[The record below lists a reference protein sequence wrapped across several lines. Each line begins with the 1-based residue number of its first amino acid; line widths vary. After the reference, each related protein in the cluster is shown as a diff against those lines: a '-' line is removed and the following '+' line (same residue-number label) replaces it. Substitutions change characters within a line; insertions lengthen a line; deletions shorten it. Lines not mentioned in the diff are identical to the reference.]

1 MKSTSIRNDACLQ
14 RQNVAA
20 KKRLNV
26 KDSPANDFYSKKP
39 RHRAVY
45 LFAAVFI
52 LLGGMLQAAESK
64 VETINVSYS
73 SLSPTRLHLWMARDL
88 GIFEKHSLDTKLVFI
103 SGGPT
108 SLQALLGGNVAVVTA
123 GGQATIAAAAKG
135 APLAIFGNSHYSPY
149 VLIAAPAIT
158 TVERLKGKIIGSS
171 RPGAAADFTTRL
183 VLTKLNIDPNS
194 QVTIRYTGLSN
205 SRDRV
210 RLVTQGIIDATLSVP
225 EDTLDFQLRG
235 FKFNVLADSVELG
248 AISTEDFTATSE
260 FLKSRPATAAA
271 FLKSV
276 SEAVWA
282 ARANKGLAQAF
293 YRRYLKLEDSRVLES
308 MYKTYVLKAYPE
320 KPYPMLSAIETY
332 VENMRPT
339 LPELRGKQA
348 SDFVDGDVLRS
359 IESEGFWNKLKR

>member
-1 MKSTSIRNDACLQ
+1 MLFWKNRISPERSSLDVNDSRAIDL
-14 RQNVAA
+14 
-20 KKRLNV
+20 
-26 KDSPANDFYSKKP
+26 YSKKP
-39 RHRAVY
+39 PHSALY
-45 LFAAVFI
+45 LFAVVFT
-52 LLGGMLQAAESK
+52 LVGSLLQAAESK
-64 VETINVSYS
+64 LETINVSYS

-88 GIFEKHSLDTKLVFI
+88 GIFEKHGLDIKLVFI

-149 VLIAAPAIT
+149 VLVAIPAIS
-158 TVERLKGKIIGSS
+158 TVEGLKGKIIGSS

-183 VLTKLNIDPNS
+183 MLNKLNIDPNS
-194 QVTIRYTGLSN
+194 QVTLRYTGLSN

-210 RLVTQGIIDATLSVP
+210 RLMTQGIIDATLSVP
-225 EDTLDFQLRG
+225 EDALDFELRG
-235 FKFNVLADSVELG
+235 FKFNVLAESVELG

-260 FLKSRPATAAA
+260 FLRSRPGTAAA

-282 ARANKGLAQAF
+282 ARANKGLAQSF
-293 YRRYLKLEDSRVLES
+293 YRRYLKLEDPRVLES

-320 KPYPMLSAIETY
+320 KPYPMLGAIETY

-339 LPELRGKQA
+339 LPELKGKQA
-348 SDFVDGDVLRS
+348 SDFVNGDILRS
-359 IESEGFWNKLKR
+359 IESEGFWNKLKQ